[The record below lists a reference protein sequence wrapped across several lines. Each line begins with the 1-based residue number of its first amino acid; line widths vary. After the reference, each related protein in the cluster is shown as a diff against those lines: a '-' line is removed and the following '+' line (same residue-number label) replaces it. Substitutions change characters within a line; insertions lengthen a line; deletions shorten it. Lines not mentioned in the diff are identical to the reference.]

1 MAQQLFTVS
10 VVSLPL
16 NFTIL
21 LHPDSI
27 ASLGIEENG
36 YALVKGVNGLITV
49 VKVVQDQDCPATGT
63 RITHSVQMT
72 LGASPGDSVPILPF
86 SEREHCEAIQ
96 IAPLFDKNSISDE
109 GSDFTSA
116 VKNYFASDP
125 RPISVDSIFT
135 LIIDS
140 EERAFKILK
149 CSPTDRSFSSKSTK
163 LYFTA
168 EPGPLL
174 PKPLISKHLNTL
186 VLDKQIIDFVK
197 NNIYFPVNRQNVL
210 RSINLPT
217 STGIIIEGPPG
228 CGKTSLLS
236 AISNTVNIPSIYCA
250 ARRLKKLSVSDYI
263 EKLNQ
268 VFGYTAEKPQCLI
281 MFDDIDY
288 IVSSFRQSKLTAD
301 RVKLATFFNLFDA
314 VMNRSGVIV
323 IATAVSPSTSI
334 DPALLRDGRFGQR
347 IVLNQPTL
355 DQRKELIRLYTG
367 GMRIEDEDLNEI
379 VRKIGG
385 KSNAEG
391 NAPSNVSAKEIER
404 ICRVA
409 VTTLIEEATG
419 NQGTEVVDSLAVYT
433 LNTRMKAMHF
443 GVTSTIRN
451 RNRRGDDEDEDDD
464 GGRRRRRRRRR
475 HNEDDESNQEED
487 EDDDDG
493 HRRHRRHRRRRHRFD
508 DDDDEENNQEE
519 DDDEG
524 DGGSR
529 RRRRRRHRD
538 EMSSS
543 SRRRRSHRSSRRRRN
558 EDDEEED
565 EGNNR
570 NEEEDD
576 DFGGGRNRN
585 RNQNRNRRNNRFNDD
600 EDDED
605 NDPFSKQGRNVGRR
619 GRNNEDSDED
629 DQGAI
634 DRNKRFPSRN
644 SKKPVRNDDGDDDED
659 EDDPFNK
666 RAKRRPPPSR
676 GRNMNEDD
684 DEDDDNEMGSRK
696 RGSRS
701 MRRNGGRD
709 DEVEDD
715 NSSRRRSRRRR
726 NNNEDDEE
734 ENERRPRA
742 RRSRNVYEDDDED

>member
-281 MFDDIDY
+281 MFDDIDF

-433 LNTRMKAMHF
+433 LNTKMKAMHF

-493 HRRHRRHRRRRHRFD
+493 HRRHRRHRRRRHRF

>member
-433 LNTRMKAMHF
+433 LNTKMKAMHF

-464 GGRRRRRRRRR
+464 GGHRRRRRRRR

-493 HRRHRRHRRRRHRFD
+493 HRRHRRHRRRRHRF

-605 NDPFSKQGRNVGRR
+605 NDPFSKQGRNAGRR

-644 SKKPVRNDDGDDDED
+644 SKKQVRNDDGDDDED

-742 RRSRNVYEDDDED
+742 RRSRNVYEDDDDD